1 MNPSPSANSMPTTT
15 DPEQANTPPPSS
27 SSSPGAH
34 PPFTFPTLTQPRYP
48 FRASRGGNSPSRV
61 FRGPRLRLRG
71 ATLPR
76 GVRPNTPPSSAS
88 PSSSPLDQDIPST
101 PSTPVSS
108 PKPTPPHTP
117 PIQRHSPTELQHL
130 PPSIRREVGI
140 QREFTC
146 VSIDSS
152 RDKMN
157 SILFSCHSG
166 GTLIVTSDPP
176 LKRLTSREFLGEFN
190 ASVNFTCVSKGYGH
204 DWSGPEDSLKTISFY
219 SSSDIFS
226 FIKRLQNF
234 YNQTTTSEDVND
246 INLSTLSISKLKNIH
261 VGFYDCQL
269 QSFSTPSKK
278 NSLYLYVNDNRR
290 PFALNSPL
298 TYVSAEEGSDA
309 YIPCRPS
316 HKDILVRIERRDN
329 PGVQVH
335 GLSFNRRKGFLLQNV
350 SIEEEDG
357 AYRCF
362 FSSSRVRDEVRDVQL
377 SVYPRTEMSEIPLDS
392 SSNPL
397 QLYLLLWT
405 TCLSLELGLILFQKL

>member
-1 MNPSPSANSMPTTT
+1 MNSVIILQILQLPFIDSLLHRSFSHAIVVCSPSNSGEDM
-15 DPEQANTPPPSS
+15 EKNGQ
-27 SSSPGAH
+27 
-34 PPFTFPTLTQPRYP
+34 
-48 FRASRGGNSPSRV
+48 
-61 FRGPRLRLRG
+61 
-71 ATLPR
+71 
-76 GVRPNTPPSSAS
+76 
-88 PSSSPLDQDIPST
+88 
-101 PSTPVSS
+101 
-108 PKPTPPHTP
+108 
-117 PIQRHSPTELQHL
+117 
-130 PPSIRREVGI
+130 
-140 QREFTC
+140 
-146 VSIDSS
+146 
-152 RDKMN
+152 
-157 SILFSCHSG
+157 FSLSG

-226 FIKRLQNF
+226 FVKRLQNF